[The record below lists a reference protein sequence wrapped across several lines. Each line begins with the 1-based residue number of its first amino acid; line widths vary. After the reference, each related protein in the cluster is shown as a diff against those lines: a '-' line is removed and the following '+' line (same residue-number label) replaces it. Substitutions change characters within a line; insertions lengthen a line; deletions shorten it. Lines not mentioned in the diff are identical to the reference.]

1 MLAAVLSTHETI
13 SIHVNIITNSDR
25 LRITA
30 FDVNLYFVLLL
41 RYLKGKKRLYSKY
54 IFFALVFISRCLAW

>member
-25 LRITA
+25 LRTTA
-30 FDVNLYFVLLL
+30 FDVNLYFVTLL
-41 RYLKGKKRLYSKY
+41 RYLKGKKGY
-54 IFFALVFISRCLAW
+54 IQNIYFLHWYL